1 MRVVIAAEIHGSMIS
16 MPTRL
21 STAKEAF
28 EPDQSRPTYLLEAA
42 LPVVQKIQAEPYR
55 LPAVI
60 SWEIKLH

>member
-1 MRVVIAAEIHGSMIS
+1 MHVVVVAENHVVMIG

-55 LPAVI
+55 QPAVI